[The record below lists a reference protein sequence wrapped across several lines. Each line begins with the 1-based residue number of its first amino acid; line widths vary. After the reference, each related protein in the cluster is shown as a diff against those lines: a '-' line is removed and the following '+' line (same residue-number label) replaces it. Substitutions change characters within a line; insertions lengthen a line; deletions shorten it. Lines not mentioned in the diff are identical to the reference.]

1 MKSYLYNTPEMID
14 LKNEIN
20 KLTALIDS
28 GFVVSQEGFGNI
40 VKKVLTSIVDRIF
53 LHINS
58 VFKNTF
64 SLFNIAGIF
73 NTLIVNSPIEDF
85 ITKNKTKS
93 MILFS
98 EKNLNNYTKIYI
110 PKPRGMIAS
119 YHDVLATHDKLVK
132 SLNMIPFIK
141 ATNNDLNILFEV
153 ITKKDSTQ
161 EMVSNKIAEIVK
173 TSTVNEKTLLVLAK
187 DHDKQFSGDPTK
199 AQKVLFP
206 NEFKTVKDFKIYC
219 EETISLFGKL
229 KATKKVYEEY
239 SAQSLYI
246 RKLIDKIEE
255 NEHLLN
261 RESLKY
267 LVEYF
272 QYIATCYQLFGTLSV
287 SQLAIENNL
296 VITLNEMLQ
305 LAM

>member
-1 MKSYLYNTPEMID
+1 MKSYLYNSDEMIE

-20 KLTALIDS
+20 KLTKLIDS
-28 GFVVSQEGFGNI
+28 EFIISQEGFGNI

-53 LHINS
+53 LHINT

-73 NTLIVNSPIEDF
+73 NTLVINSPIEDF
-85 ITKNKTKS
+85 LSKHKTKS
-93 MILFS
+93 LILFS
-98 EKNLNNYTKIYI
+98 EKNIHNYTKIYI

-119 YHDVLATHDKLVK
+119 YHEVLSTHDRLLK

-141 ATNNDLNILFEV
+141 ATNNDLQILFET
-153 ITKKDSTQ
+153 ITKKESTQ
-161 EMVSNKIAEIVK
+161 EIVSNKIAEVVK
-173 TSTVNEKTLLVLAK
+173 TSTVNEKTLLTLAK
-187 DHDKQFSGDPTK
+187 EHDKQFSGDPTK

-206 NEFKTVKDFKIYC
+206 NEFKTVKDFKTYC
-219 EETISLFGKL
+219 DETIDLFGKL
-229 KATKKVYEEY
+229 KSTKKVYEEY

-255 NEHLLN
+255 NEQLLN
-261 RESLKY
+261 RESLKH

-272 QYIATCYQLFGTLSV
+272 QYIATCYQLFGTLAV

-305 LAM
+305 LTM